1 MLFRPEAFEPLTQEP
16 WDDER
21 ARRGIRAI
29 VADAEERFDPVSLW
43 PADEW
48 DAWGSPTPL
57 TGLYCGASGVIW
69 ALDALRRRGHADTRI
84 DLAAAAQ
91 RALVRGREAPEL
103 SEAEDFE
110 LPRASAAALFSGET
124 GVLVVARRVGGDSEL
139 EPLVEQR
146 IIETR
151 ESEANE
157 VMWGAPG
164 GLLAARALLD
174 WTGNERWAE
183 VWRTTAD
190 AVWDARDDDGPW
202 TQRLFG
208 KASRGIG
215 PAHGLV
221 GIARALFGG
230 GDLLSS
236 DRRGLL
242 LAQTFAA
249 LERNAVREGGLANW
263 PPLDG
268 GPLEGGDGEPRV
280 QWCHGAPGVV
290 TSAADFLPEEL
301 LLAGAELTWQAGPH
315 GPKKGSSICHGTA
328 GNGYA
333 FLKAFERTG
342 DEQWLDRARRFA
354 VHALGQVERREGGH
368 YSLWTGDLGVAVYAA
383 DCLDATTRY
392 PVLETWD

>member
-16 WDDER
+16 WDEER
-21 ARRGIRAI
+21 VRRGIRAI

-43 PADEW
+43 PAEEW

-57 TGLYCGASGVIW
+57 TGLYCGAAGVIW
-69 ALDALRRRGHADTRI
+69 ALDTLRRRGHADVGI
-84 DLAAAAQ
+84 DLAAAAR

-124 GVLVVARRVGGDSEL
+124 GALVVARRVGADASL
-139 EPLVEQR
+139 ELVEQR
-146 IIETR
+146 ILETR

-174 WTGNERWAE
+174 WTGDERWAE
-183 VWRTTAD
+183 AWRTTAD
-190 AVWDARDDDGPW
+190 AVWDARDDDGLW

-208 KASRGIG
+208 KTSRSLG
-215 PAHGLV
+215 PAHGLA

-242 LAQTFAA
+242 LAGTVAA

-263 PPLDG
+263 PPGDS
-268 GPLEGGDGEPRV
+268 GPLEGGDGDPRV

-354 VHALGQVERREGGH
+354 VHALGQVEGREGGH

-383 DCLDATTRY
+383 DCVDGTTRY
-392 PVLETWD
+392 PVLDTWD